1 MTARLQPIRRADRAA
16 GGYRATDGHR
26 TAGGYRGAVDF
37 PAEPPAGQQ
46 EDPGWPARSGG
57 RVDGGRRRPARRWL
71 ASHPGWPITALLAG
85 YPLWWA
91 LGVAD
96 FMWIILAVPMAAR
109 MLAWR
114 RTGSR
119 RIRVPSG
126 FGIWLLFLIW
136 MLAGIPM
143 LLLTAPGT
151 VDSAISHRLIS
162 FVIRAASYGGVT
174 VLLLYAGNLTERE
187 LPRRKLAWL
196 LGLVALY
203 AIGGGVG
210 GVIAP
215 GFQFSS
221 PTLLIIPHSLQT
233 NVQIQASM
241 HPGLAQVQN
250 VFGTA
255 TGGAGGTGG
264 QGRPK
269 APFDY
274 TNAWGNSLTILLP
287 WLIVAWSM
295 AGTRRQ
301 RLISGAAM
309 VIALVP
315 LVYSLNRG
323 VWIGVGLAACYLAVR
338 MAARG
343 KFGLLMAI
351 LAGIAV
357 IGVAVLATP
366 LQGVISQRLQNGK
379 SNDLRATLSAVA
391 IKDAMASPVLGY
403 GDTRQEVG
411 SPSSIA
417 IGPTANCGSCGETP
431 VGGNGQL
438 WLLLICNGIVGA
450 AVYLAFFAFGCW
462 RYWRDT
468 SPYGLAGVLI
478 LLLSFVYMFTYVA
491 VVAPLGFTMLAYALL
506 WRSDL
511 ARRRPAGQPPD
522 AVAAPEDLADSA
534 GLPA

>member
-1 MTARLQPIRRADRAA
+1 MTTGLRGRLDGPAA
-16 GGYRATDGHR
+16 GTSGDYRAGLIPGR
-26 TAGGYRGAVDF
+26 QRA
-37 PAEPPAGQQ
+37 
-46 EDPGWPARSGG
+46 GWPARSG
-57 RVDGGRRRPARRWL
+57 RRASGDRGHPVRRWL
-71 ASHPGWPITALLAG
+71 ASHPGWPVTALLAG

-96 FMWIILAVPMAAR
+96 FIWFILAVPMAAR
-109 MLAWR
+109 MLAWHKSGR
-114 RTGSR
+114 R
-119 RIRVPSG
+119 RIRAPAG

-136 MLAGIPM
+136 VLAGLPM
-143 LLLTAPGT
+143 LMLTAPGT
-151 VDSAISHRLIS
+151 VDSEISHRLIS
-162 FVIRAASYGGVT
+162 FAVRAASYGGVT
-174 VLLLYAGNLTERE
+174 VLLLYVGNLTERE
-187 LPRRKLAWL
+187 FSRRKLAWL

-203 AIGGGVG
+203 AIGGGIG
-210 GVIAP
+210 GVVAP
-215 GFQFSS
+215 HFQFSS
-221 PTLLIIPHSLQT
+221 PTLLLIPHSLQA

-250 VFGTA
+250 VFGT
-255 TGGAGGTGG
+255 TGG

-287 WLIVAWSM
+287 WLIVAWWL

-301 RLISGAAM
+301 RLVSGAAM

-323 VWIGVGLAACYLAVR
+323 VWIGIGLAACYLAVR

-343 KFGLLMAI
+343 KLGLLAAV

-357 IGVAVLATP
+357 VGVAVLATP
-366 LQGVISQRLQNGK
+366 LQGVITQRLQNGK

-391 IKDAMASPVLGY
+391 IKDGLSSPVLGY
-403 GDTRQEVG
+403 GDTRQEIG

-417 IGPTANCGSCGETP
+417 IGPTAKCGNCGQTP

-450 AVYLAFFAFGCW
+450 ALYLAFFAFGCW

-478 LLLSFVYMFTYVA
+478 LLLSFAYMFTYVA
-491 VVAPLGFTMLAYALL
+491 VIAPLGFTMLAYALL
-506 WRSDL
+506 WRNDL
-511 ARRRPAGQPPD
+511 AGQPP
-522 AVAAPEDLADSA
+522 AAMAAAAEPAGSA
-534 GLPA
+534 ELPA

>member
-1 MTARLQPIRRADRAA
+1 MTAQLRQTRQGGRAI
-16 GGYRATDGHR
+16 GGYRTVD
-26 TAGGYRGAVDF
+26 GYRAGQ
-37 PAEPPAGQQ
+37 PAGQT
-46 EDPGWPARSGG
+46 DSGWPARSGRPAG
-57 RVDGGRRRPARRWL
+57 ANKRRPVRRWL

-109 MLAWR
+109 MLAWHR
-114 RTGSR
+114 AGSR
-119 RIRVPSG
+119 KIRVPAG
-126 FGIWLLFLIW
+126 FGVWLLFLLW
-136 MLAGIPM
+136 VLAGLPM
-143 LLLTAPGT
+143 LSLTAPGT
-151 VDSAISHRLIS
+151 VHSAISHRLIS
-162 FVIRAASYGGVT
+162 FVLRAAFYCGVT

-187 LPRRKLAWL
+187 MPRRKLAWL
-196 LGLVALY
+196 LGLVAIY
-203 AIGGGVG
+203 AIGGGVA
-210 GVIAP
+210 GVLAP
-215 GFQFSS
+215 SFQFSS
-221 PTLLIIPHSLQT
+221 PTLLLIPHSLQA

-250 VFGTA
+250 VFGTIA
-255 TGGAGGTGG
+255 G

-274 TNAWGNSLTILLP
+274 TNAWGDSLSILLP
-287 WLIVAWSM
+287 WLIVAWWLT
-295 AGTRRQ
+295 GTRRQ

-323 VWIGVGLAACYLAVR
+323 VWIGIGLAACYLAVR

-343 KFGLLMAI
+343 KVGLLVAI

-357 IGVAVLATP
+357 VGVAVVATP
-366 LQGVISQRLQNGK
+366 LHGVINQRLQNGK

-391 IKDAMASPVLGY
+391 IKDALASPVVGY
-403 GDTRQEVG
+403 GDTRQEIG

-417 IGPTANCGSCGETP
+417 IGPTANCGNCGQTP

-450 AVYLAFFAFGCW
+450 ALYLGFFAFGCW
-462 RYWRDT
+462 RYRRDT
-468 SPYGLAGVLI
+468 SPYGLAGVLV

-491 VVAPLGFTMLAYALL
+491 VIAPLGFTMLAYALL
-506 WRSDL
+506 WRNEL
-511 ARRRPAGQPPD
+511 ARRSAASGPPR
-522 AVAAPEDLADSA
+522 AAIAPEDRADA
-534 GLPA
+534 GGLPA

>member
-1 MTARLQPIRRADRAA
+1 M
-16 GGYRATDGHR
+16 
-26 TAGGYRGAVDF
+26 
-37 PAEPPAGQQ
+37 
-46 EDPGWPARSGG
+46 
-57 RVDGGRRRPARRWL
+57 RRWL
-71 ASHPGWPITALLAG
+71 ASHPSWPITALLAG

-119 RIRVPSG
+119 KIRVPPG
-126 FGIWLLFLIW
+126 FGIWLLFMIW
-136 MLAGIPM
+136 VLAGIPM

-151 VDSAISHRLIS
+151 VDSSISHRVIS
-162 FVIRAASYGGVT
+162 FAIRAASYAGVT

-203 AIGGGVG
+203 AIGGGIG
-210 GVIAP
+210 GVLAP
-215 GFQFSS
+215 NFQFSS
-221 PTLLIIPHSLQT
+221 PTLLLIPHSLQT

-255 TGGAGGTGG
+255 GG

-287 WLIVAWSM
+287 WLIVAWWM

-301 RLISGAAM
+301 RLISGSAM

-343 KFGLLMAI
+343 KLGLLTAI
-351 LAGIAV
+351 LAGIAIV
-357 IGVAVLATP
+357 GVAVLATP
-366 LQGVISQRLQNGK
+366 LHGVISQRLQNGK

-391 IKDAMASPVLGY
+391 MKDALASPVLGY

-450 AVYLAFFAFGCW
+450 ALYLAFFAFGCW

-468 SPYGLAGVLI
+468 SPYGMAGVLI

-491 VVAPLGFTMLAYALL
+491 VIAPLGFTMLAYALL
-506 WRSDL
+506 WRNDL
-511 ARRRPAGQPPD
+511 ARQLQAGQPAD
-522 AVAAPEDLADSA
+522 APEGLADPA

>member
-1 MTARLQPIRRADRAA
+1 MTARLRQIHQGGQVLGDYRTVGGSQA
-16 GGYRATDGHR
+16 GQ
-26 TAGGYRGAVDF
+26 
-37 PAEPPAGQQ
+37 PAGQ
-46 EDPGWPARSGG
+46 EDSGWPALAGRAVGG
-57 RVDGGRRRPARRWL
+57 DQGRPARRWL

-109 MLAWR
+109 MLAWHKA
-114 RTGSR
+114 GSR
-119 RIRVPSG
+119 KIRVPAG
-126 FGIWLLFLIW
+126 FGVWLLFMLW
-136 MLAGIPM
+136 VLAGLPM
-143 LLLTAPGT
+143 LSLTAPGT
-151 VDSAISHRLIS
+151 VDSALSHRLIS
-162 FVIRAASYGGVT
+162 FVLRAASYGGVT

-187 LPRRKLAWL
+187 LPRRRLAWL

-210 GVIAP
+210 GIIAP
-215 GFQFSS
+215 NFQFSS
-221 PTLLIIPHSLQT
+221 PTLLFIPHSLQT

-250 VFGTA
+250 VFGT
-255 TGGAGGTGG
+255 TGG

-287 WLIVAWSM
+287 WLIVAWWL

-323 VWIGVGLAACYLAVR
+323 VWIGLGLAGCYLAVR

-343 KFGLLMAI
+343 KLALLGAI
-351 LAGIAV
+351 LAGMAV
-357 IGVAVLATP
+357 IGVAVVATP

-391 IKDAMASPVLGY
+391 IKDGLASPVLGY
-403 GDTRQEVG
+403 GDTRQEIG

-417 IGPTANCGSCGETP
+417 IGPTANCGNCGQTP

-450 AVYLAFFAFGCW
+450 ALYLGFFAFGCW

-468 SPYGLAGVLI
+468 SPYGLAGVLV

-491 VVAPLGFTMLAYALL
+491 VIAPLGFTMLAYALL

-511 ARRRPAGQPPD
+511 ARRAAASRPSRA
-522 AVAAPEDLADSA
+522 AIAPEDRADA
-534 GLPA
+534 GGLPA

>member
-1 MTARLQPIRRADRAA
+1 MTAQLRQIHRGGRALGDYRTER
-16 GGYRATDGHR
+16 GYQ
-26 TAGGYRGAVDF
+26 
-37 PAEPPAGQQ
+37 AGQSSGQ
-46 EDPGWPARSGG
+46 EDSGWPAGRPGG
-57 RVDGGRRRPARRWL
+57 DAKGGPARRWL

-109 MLAWR
+109 MLAWHR
-114 RTGSR
+114 GGHRK
-119 RIRVPSG
+119 IRVPAG
-126 FGIWLLFLIW
+126 FGVWLLFLLW
-136 MLAGIPM
+136 VLAGLPM
-143 LLLTAPGT
+143 LTLTAPGT
-151 VDSAISHRLIS
+151 VDSAVSHRLIS
-162 FVIRAASYGGVT
+162 FVLRAASYGGVT

-187 LPRRKLAWL
+187 LPRRRLAWL
-196 LGLVALY
+196 LGLVAMY

-210 GVIAP
+210 GILAP

-221 PTLLIIPHSLQT
+221 PTLLFIPHSLQA

-250 VFGTA
+250 VFGTIA
-255 TGGAGGTGG
+255 G

-274 TNAWGNSLTILLP
+274 TNAWGDSLSILLP
-287 WLIVAWSM
+287 WLIVAWWA

-309 VIALVP
+309 VIAVVP

-323 VWIGVGLAACYLAVR
+323 VWVGIGLAACYLAVR

-343 KFGLLMAI
+343 KLALLGAM

-357 IGVAVLATP
+357 VGVAVVATP

-391 IKDAMASPVLGY
+391 IKDGLASPVLGY
-403 GDTRQEVG
+403 GDTRQEIG

-417 IGPTANCGSCGETP
+417 IGPTAHCGNCGQTP

-438 WLLLICNGIVGA
+438 WMLLICNGIMGA
-450 AVYLAFFAFGCW
+450 ALYLGFFAFGCW
-462 RYWRDT
+462 RYRRDT
-468 SPYGLAGVLI
+468 SPYGLAGVLV

-491 VVAPLGFTMLAYALL
+491 VIAPLGFTMLAYALL
-506 WRSDL
+506 WRSDQ
-511 ARRRPAGQPPD
+511 ARRSVAGRPPRAAIAPADRANAG
-522 AVAAPEDLADSA
+522 

>member
-1 MTARLQPIRRADRAA
+1 M
-16 GGYRATDGHR
+16 
-26 TAGGYRGAVDF
+26 
-37 PAEPPAGQQ
+37 PAH
-46 EDPGWPARSGG
+46 SGG
-57 RVDGGRRRPARRWL
+57 RERRPGPARRWL

-96 FMWIILAVPMAAR
+96 FIWIILAVPMAVR
-109 MLAWR
+109 MLAWHKA
-114 RTGSR
+114 GR
-119 RIRVPSG
+119 RIRVPGG
-126 FGIWLLFLIW
+126 FGIWLLFLLW
-136 MLAGIPM
+136 VLAGLPM

-151 VDSAISHRLIS
+151 VDGVISHRLIS
-162 FVIRAASYGGVT
+162 FAVRAASYGGVT
-174 VLLLYAGNLTERE
+174 VLLLFAGNLTERE
-187 LPRRKLAWL
+187 FPRRKLAWL

-203 AIGGGVG
+203 AIGGGIG
-210 GVIAP
+210 GVVAP
-215 GFQFSS
+215 HFQFSS
-221 PTLLIIPHSLQT
+221 PTLLLIPHDLQT

-250 VFGTA
+250 VFGTTA
-255 TGGAGGTGG
+255 G

-274 TNAWGNSLTILLP
+274 TNAWGNSLTVLLP
-287 WLIVAWSM
+287 WLIVAWWL
-295 AGTRRQ
+295 AGTRRH
-301 RLISGAAM
+301 RLISSTAM
-309 VIALVP
+309 VIAVVP

-323 VWIGVGLAACYLAVR
+323 VWIGIGLAACYLAVR

-343 KFGLLMAI
+343 KLGMLAAV

-357 IGVAVLATP
+357 VAVAVLATP
-366 LQGVISQRLQNGK
+366 LQSVITQRLQNGK
-379 SNDLRATLSAVA
+379 SNNLRTTLSAVA
-391 IKDAMASPVLGY
+391 IKDALSSPVLGY
-403 GDTRQEVG
+403 GDTRQEIG

-417 IGPTANCGSCGETP
+417 IGPTASCGNCGQTP

-450 AVYLAFFAFGCW
+450 ALYLAFFAFGCW

-468 SPYGLAGVLI
+468 SSYGLPSVLV

-491 VVAPLGFTMLAYALL
+491 VIAPLGFTMLAYALL

-511 ARRRPAGQPPD
+511 ARAASRASRRARRPGPRSWHGVAG
-522 AVAAPEDLADSA
+522 S
-534 GLPA
+534 PA

>member
-1 MTARLQPIRRADRAA
+1 MTAQPGQIRRGGRAI
-16 GGYRATDGHR
+16 GDYR
-26 TAGGYRGAVDF
+26 TAGDYRAGQRPSQQDSGR
-37 PAEPPAGQQ
+37 PAHPGRPAG
-46 EDPGWPARSGG
+46 GNKG
-57 RVDGGRRRPARRWL
+57 RPARYWL

-109 MLAWR
+109 MLAWHR
-114 RTGSR
+114 AGSR
-119 RIRVPSG
+119 KIRVPAG
-126 FGIWLLFLIW
+126 FGVWLLFLLW
-136 MLAGIPM
+136 VLAGLPM

-162 FVIRAASYGGVT
+162 FVLRAASYGGVT

-187 LPRRKLAWL
+187 LPRRRLAWL
-196 LGLVALY
+196 LGLVAMY

-210 GVIAP
+210 GILAP
-215 GFQFSS
+215 SFQFSS
-221 PTLLIIPHSLQT
+221 PTLLLIPHSLQT
-233 NVQIQASM
+233 NVQIQAAM

-250 VFGTA
+250 VFGTVA
-255 TGGAGGTGG
+255 G

-274 TNAWGNSLTILLP
+274 TNAWGNSLSILLP
-287 WLIVAWSM
+287 WLIVAWWL

-301 RLISGAAM
+301 RLISGSAM
-309 VIALVP
+309 VIAVVP
-315 LVYSLNRG
+315 LIYSLNRG
-323 VWIGVGLAACYLAVR
+323 VWIGIGLSACYLAVR

-343 KFGLLMAI
+343 KLALLGVI

-357 IGVAVLATP
+357 VGVAVVATP
-366 LQGVISQRLQNGK
+366 LHGVISQRLQNGK

-391 IKDAMASPVLGY
+391 IKDALASPVVGY
-403 GDTRQEVG
+403 GDTRQEIG

-417 IGPTANCGSCGETP
+417 IGPTANCGNCGQTP

-438 WLLLICNGIVGA
+438 WMLLICNGIVGA
-450 AVYLAFFAFGCW
+450 ALYLGFFAFGCW
-462 RYWRDT
+462 RYRRDT
-468 SPYGLAGVLI
+468 SPYGLAGVLV

-491 VVAPLGFTMLAYALL
+491 VIAPLGFTMLAYALL
-506 WRSDL
+506 WRSEL
-511 ARRRPAGQPPD
+511 ARRSAASRPPGA
-522 AVAAPEDLADSA
+522 AFAPEDSADA
-534 GLPA
+534 GGLPA